1 MKQFLEGFAPPSSY
15 SFAPPPIDNASQT
28 EQPNRADTE
37 DDEDPYARR
46 LRLTQMQFAPPTSYS
61 TADSPS
67 SRPPPIIDSHLAPHS
82 SAPSPPLPLPSIP
95 PPLITSATQTPASVI
110 SRAPVRYTLP
120 AAPSDLPT
128 EADIENAN
136 DDDSP
141 YDDQEGD
148 DQEDQPRSN
157 RPGQQGFAER
167 LMSKYGWK
175 KGTGLGADSSGI
187 VQPLHVKVSKGK
199 EKKGTGQ
206 IIDRNKKR
214 QEEQEG
220 KFGKMSQVVV
230 LKRMV
235 DGMEDEDVGVLMQEI
250 GDECAEKVCFEYPS
264 TRGSF
269 VPLNA
274 IG

>member
-1 MKQFLEGFAPPSSY
+1 LP
-15 SFAPPPIDNASQT
+15 
-28 EQPNRADTE
+28 
-37 DDEDPYARR
+37 DDEED
-46 LRLTQMQFAPPTSYS
+46 
-61 TADSPS
+61 
-67 SRPPPIIDSHLAPHS
+67 
-82 SAPSPPLPLPSIP
+82 
-95 PPLITSATQTPASVI
+95 
-110 SRAPVRYTLP
+110 
-120 AAPSDLPT
+120 
-128 EADIENAN
+128 
-136 DDDSP
+136 
-141 YDDQEGD
+141 G

-220 KFGKMSQVVV
+220 KFGKMSEVVV

-235 DGMEDEDVGVLMQEI
+235 DGMEDEDLGVLMQEI
-250 GDECAEKVCFEYPS
+250 GDECAEKVCRMSPTLTFFFLPAQSLTNHDCLEKSYS
-264 TRGSF
+264 MEE
-269 VPLNA
+269 LNVYTYNIDNPKMYLPRYLYSSQA
-274 IG
+274 SYQDYGYDLHLIPFFRMV